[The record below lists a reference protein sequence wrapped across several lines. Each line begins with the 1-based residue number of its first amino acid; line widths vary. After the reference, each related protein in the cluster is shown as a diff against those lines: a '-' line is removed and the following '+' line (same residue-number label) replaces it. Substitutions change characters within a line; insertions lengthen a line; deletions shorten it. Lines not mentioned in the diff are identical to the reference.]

1 MQRWRHRRILHQ
13 IARPAAAHVAV
24 CAHLI
29 AGCPVASRPPCLVLI
44 ASMMRPMLVHRGDH
58 VRRWRTRQMGSEA
71 HGRDDVPLR
80 STTASQ

>member
-1 MQRWRHRRILHQ
+1 
-13 IARPAAAHVAV
+13 
-24 CAHLI
+24 
-29 AGCPVASRPPCLVLI
+29 LVLI
-44 ASMMRPMLVHRGDH
+44 ASMMRPMLAHRGEH